1 MPDVLEQNISARQT
15 ETTKLGYVCDV
26 QGNQLKVKLS
36 DDYLKIARQNRA
48 AQIASFV
55 IIPLE
60 QQRIIGLIDSITFD
74 DVNNT
79 GYIAV
84 HLLGQISEGTF
95 LRGVN
100 AYPMPGD
107 IAISADETDL
117 DAIFNRI
124 SSSETESSGDL
135 LLGKFAMNTDYDVH
149 LSGQHFFTKHAAV
162 LGNSGAGK
170 SWTVTRIIS
179 EAIKHKN
186 TQIILFDLHGE
197 YKQAFSNPD
206 GTLKPNITYLDESDL
221 VVPYWLLTYNEMETL
236 FVDRSDMKLI
246 PNQTGFL
253 KQALMKLKKLAAKNL
268 GLLSSYNVD
277 TPIYFSLEQL
287 ELYAENMNQARFVLN
302 TNRYAFSKNALRN
315 LPPEEQEQL
324 LLTQKVQFNQGNA
337 EGEVPHATYY
347 HSLTGMLDL
356 LEQKLNDKRYDFLL
370 RPVSHARESKL
381 FSELFP
387 QIKQERDDWSEM
399 IAWLLRLFTG
409 DINPRRNLTIIDL
422 SGIPYEIIDLTVGLL
437 TRMIFDF
444 NFYTP
449 ANVRRPIVLVFE
461 EAHNYIPAE
470 PNSKGNFARIAIER
484 VAKEGRK
491 YGVSA
496 VVVSQRPRDLS
507 PTVLSQCNN
516 VIAMRISNP
525 DDQLYVSKI
534 VSDQFASLIS
544 MLPVLRPGESFVIG
558 DSVPMPLRTIVAM
571 PETPPAS
578 ANVDFIHAWQQQQQN
593 SQMEETIERWLK
605 QHRPSKRDKP

>member
-1 MPDVLEQNISARQT
+1 MPELLEQTATDKTTYT
-15 ETTKLGYVCDV
+15 ELGYVCDV
-26 QGNQLKVKLS
+26 QGNQLRVRLS
-36 DDYLKIARQNRA
+36 DEYLTSAKQNRA

-55 IIPLE
+55 VIPL
-60 QQRIIGLIDSITFD
+60 QHGRIIGLIDSITFD
-74 DVNNT
+74 DNNNT

-84 HLLGQISEGTF
+84 HLLGQINDGKF

-100 AYPMPGD
+100 SYPLPGD
-107 IAISADETDL
+107 IAITADQNDL
-117 DAIFNRI
+117 DAIFNKTPD
-124 SSSETESSGDL
+124 SPSENTTDL
-135 LLGKFAMNTDYDVH
+135 LLGQFAMNTDYNVY

-170 SWTVTRIIS
+170 SWTVSRIIS
-179 EAIKHKN
+179 EAIKHQN

-197 YKQAFSNPD
+197 YRQAFSNPD
-206 GTLKPNITYLDESDL
+206 GSLKQNITYIDESDL
-221 VVPYWLLTYNEMETL
+221 IVPYWLLTYNEMETL
-236 FVDRSDMKLI
+236 FVDTSDTRLI

-268 GLLSSYNVD
+268 DLLTSYNVD

-287 ELYAENMNQARFVLN
+287 KLYAENMNQARFVLN

-324 LLTQKVQFNQGNA
+324 LLTQKVLFNQGNA

-347 HSLTGMLDL
+347 HSLTGLLDL
-356 LEQKLNDKRYDFLL
+356 LEQKLNDKRYNFLL
-370 RPVSHARESKL
+370 RPIEHARTSKL
-381 FSELFP
+381 FSSIFP
-387 QIKQERDDWSEM
+387 QITEERDDWSEM
-399 IAWLLRLFTG
+399 IAWLLKIFTG
-409 DINPRRNLTIIDL
+409 DITPRRNLTIIDL

-449 ANVRRPIVLVFE
+449 ADVRRPIVLVFE

-470 PNSKGNFARIAIER
+470 PNQKGNFARVAIER

-525 DDQLYVSKI
+525 DDQFYVSKI

-558 DSVPMPLRTIVAM
+558 DSVPMPLRTLIAK

-578 ANVDFIHAWQQQQQN
+578 DNVDFIKAWQQTQHAD
-593 SQMEETIERWLK
+593 QMEQTIKRWMK
-605 QHRPSKRDKP
+605 QHRPNKKNT